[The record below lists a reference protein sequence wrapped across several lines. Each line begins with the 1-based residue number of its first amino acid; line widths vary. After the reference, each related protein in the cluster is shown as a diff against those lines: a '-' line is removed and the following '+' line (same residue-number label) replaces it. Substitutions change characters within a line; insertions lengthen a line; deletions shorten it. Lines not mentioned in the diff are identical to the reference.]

1 MPLTGPLRGVR
12 VVEMASIATG
22 AFAGMM
28 LADMGAD
35 VVRVDRPGPAEPPLI
50 GSPETEILQRGR
62 RAVAVDLKSSD
73 GRALVLALGERADVL
88 IEAYRPGV
96 MERLGLG
103 PDDCRAVNPK
113 LVYGRVTGWG
123 QDGPLARVP
132 GHDINYIALAGALA
146 HIGRAG
152 YKPAIPLSTLGDMA
166 GAGLFLTVGILGA
179 LFEAQR
185 SGEGQVID
193 AAMVDGT
200 ALLMASIAG
209 YRAAGDHVG
218 PRGTNLLDGGAPF
231 YDVYETA
238 DGGYVSVGSTE
249 PRFHAELCRL
259 LDIDPGDGIE
269 AQYDGST
276 WPERQ
281 ALLGKLFKTR
291 ARQEWCDLLEGTDA
305 CFAPVLT
312 LEEAPHHPHL
322 AARATFVDHEGVM
335 QPAPAPR
342 FGRTPGAIAG
352 PPPLASSPAGSILAE
367 WSVPA

>member
-1 MPLTGPLRGVR
+1 
-12 VVEMASIATG
+12 MASIATG

-35 VVRVDRPGPAEPPLI
+35 VVRVDRPGPAEAPLI

-62 RAVAVDLKSSD
+62 RAVAADLKSPD
-73 GRALVLALGERADVL
+73 GRALVLSLVERADVL
-88 IEAYRPGV
+88 LEAYRPGV

-103 PDDCRAVNPK
+103 PDACSAVNPK

-123 QDGPLARVP
+123 QDGPLAQVP

-152 YKPAIPLSTLGDMA
+152 HKPAIPLSALGDLA

-179 LFEAQR
+179 LYEAQR
-185 SGEGQVID
+185 SGEGQVVD
-193 AAMVDGT
+193 AAMVDGA
-200 ALLMASIAG
+200 ALLMANIAG

-218 PRGTNLLDGGAPF
+218 PRGANLLDGGAPF

-238 DGGYVSVGSTE
+238 DGAYVSVGPTE
-249 PRFHAELCRL
+249 PKFHAELCRL
-259 LDIDPGDGIE
+259 LDIDPVGGVE
-269 AQYDGST
+269 AQYDEST

-281 ALLGKLFKTR
+281 ALLTKLFKTR
-291 ARQEWCDLLEGTDA
+291 TRQEWCDLLEDTDA

-312 LEEAPHHPHL
+312 LDEAPEHPHL
-322 AARATFVDHEGVM
+322 AARATFVDLEGIM

-342 FGRTPGAIAG
+342 FSRTPGAIAG
-352 PPPLASSPAGSILAE
+352 PPPLVTSDAESILAD